1 LRLQDRDLNKL
12 GADLWQARA
21 QEARKLAELM
31 SDECSKQK
39 MLEIAA
45 NYEKLVRQAEVGGDR
60 PVQTAV

>member
-1 LRLQDRDLNKL
+1 
-12 GADLWQARA
+12 
-21 QEARKLAELM
+21 M

-45 NYEKLVRQAEVGGDR
+45 NYEKLVARAEASGER